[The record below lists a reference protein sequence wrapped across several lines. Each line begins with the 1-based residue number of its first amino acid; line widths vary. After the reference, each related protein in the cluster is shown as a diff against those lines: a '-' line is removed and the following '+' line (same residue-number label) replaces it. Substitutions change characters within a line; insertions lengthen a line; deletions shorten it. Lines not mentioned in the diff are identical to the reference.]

1 MGEFIRST
9 MVKNDGKPTKHI
21 KLPEIWPN
29 SIFTLHQFKFEF
41 SVKIARNTPL
51 YFAERLYKSM
61 KGAGTDD
68 KTLIRV
74 VVSRSE
80 V

>member
-1 MGEFIRST
+1 MC
-9 MVKNDGKPTKHI
+9 VVNYCWDPK
-21 KLPEIWPN
+21 W
-29 SIFTLHQFKFEF
+29 
-41 SVKIARNTPL
+41 

-74 VVSRSE
+74 IVTRSE
-80 V
+80 VCVLLRVLALL